1 MTNATNQDGTVD
13 PAQSLQPADQR
24 RQIERYGRIAE
35 DPREP
40 ADEDV
45 IDLRQ
50 YWQVLV
56 RRKTT
61 ILTVLLV
68 AMVVALIVTFL
79 TTPIFRGSLLL
90 QIERETSKV
99 VEFENVTPEERGD
112 TKDFYQTQYELLKS
126 RTLARRVIDQLG
138 LQASPSF
145 APKEEPSVV
154 SEAINT
160 LKQSVA
166 GTSEEVEQGPLDL
179 EKVFLANLTVSPVK
193 NSRLVRIEY
202 DSPDPKEAA
211 GVANALADNF
221 VNTTLERR
229 YEASSYAKT
238 FLEERITQAKANLED
253 SERRLVV
260 YARERE
266 IVNME
271 DKLATLMRRYDEV
284 NSALVKAEGERIKAE
299 AEYHEMLR
307 QGSARSGNVIE
318 SKVIQTLKGRKS
330 ELEAQYQEKLKVF
343 KPAYP
348 KMQQLQKEIAQI
360 DRDIAAESS
369 SIAGAAKTNFEAKVQ
384 QEAKLAASAR
394 NTKDEILDMQDRSTD
409 YQTLKREAET
419 NRSLYDGLVQRM
431 KEVGVV
437 AGIGTNNISVVD
449 RAEVPLRKFKP
460 SLSKNLAVALALG
473 LFLGILIAFL
483 LETLDDTVKSS
494 AEVEKRL
501 GMPMLGLIPRVPQS
515 ELEGL
520 DNQGLALLTHRDPK
534 SALAEA
540 YRSLR
545 TSLIFSTSEGA
556 PRLLQV
562 TSAGPSEGKT
572 TTAVSIATAFAQTG
586 STVLII
592 DCDLR
597 NPSLHQSFVVP
608 NTEGLTN
615 YLVGDITPADIAKP
629 TQVTRL
635 FMIPSGPL
643 PPNPVEL
650 LSSPKMVDLL
660 SAAQERFDY
669 VILDGPPVIGLADA
683 LIISS
688 LAQATVFVIASGS
701 TRIGAMEGSVK
712 RLRAANAKLIGTVL
726 TKVGHAAQGYGY
738 GYGYDYHYS
747 YSYGK
752 GTSHAKLPD
761 QVST

>member
-1 MTNATNQDGTVD
+1 MTNDTTQDGAVE
-13 PAQSLQPADQR
+13 PVRSLQLAEQR
-24 RQIERYGRIAE
+24 RQIERYGRITE

-40 ADEDV
+40 TDEDV

-50 YWQVLV
+50 YWQVLM
-56 RRKTT
+56 RRKAT
-61 ILTVLLV
+61 ILSVLLV
-68 AMVVALIVTFL
+68 ALVGALIVTFL
-79 TTPIFRGSLLL
+79 TTPLYRGTLLL
-90 QIERETSKV
+90 QIEREASKV

-145 APKEEPSVV
+145 APAKNLSVV
-154 SEAINT
+154 SEAVT
-160 LKQSVA
+160 SLKQWLSGASAEA
-166 GTSEEVEQGPLDL
+166 GERQPDFEEIFLDH
-179 EKVFLANLTVSPVK
+179 LTVSPVK
-193 NSRLVRIEY
+193 NSRLVRVEY
-202 DSPDPKEAA
+202 DSPNPEEAA
-211 GVANALADNF
+211 AVANAVADSF

-229 YEASSYAKT
+229 YDASSYAKT
-238 FLEERITQAKANLED
+238 FLEERIVQAKANLED

-266 IVNME
+266 IVNLD
-271 DKLATLMRRYDEV
+271 DKLGNLMKRYEEF
-284 NSALVKAEGERIKAE
+284 NSALAKAEGERIAAE
-299 AEYHEMLR
+299 TEYNEMLR
-307 QGSARSGNVIE
+307 QGSERSDNVID
-318 SKVIQTLKGRKS
+318 SKVIQSLKGRKS
-330 ELEAQYQEKLKVF
+330 ELEAQYQEKLSVY

-360 DRDIAAESS
+360 NRDIAAESS
-369 SIAGAAKTNFEAKVQ
+369 SISGAAKTNYEAKVK
-384 QEAKLAASAR
+384 QEAKLAARAQ
-394 NTKDEILDMQDRSTD
+394 NAKDEILAMQDRSSD
-409 YQTLKREAET
+409 YQTLKREVET
-419 NRSLYDGLVQRM
+419 NRALYDGLVQRM

-449 RAEVPLRKFKP
+449 RAEVPLTKFKP
-460 SLSKNLAVALALG
+460 SLTKNLAIAMALG

-483 LETLDDTVKSS
+483 IETLDDTIKSS
-494 AEVEKRL
+494 ADVEKRL
-501 GMPMLGLIPRVPQS
+501 GVPVLGLIPRVPESEIAGSENQS
-515 ELEGL
+515 
-520 DNQGLALLTHRDPK
+520 LALLAHRDPK

-556 PRLLQV
+556 PRVLQV
-562 TSAGPSEGKT
+562 TSAAPSEGKT
-572 TTAVSIATAFAQTG
+572 TSAVSVATAFAQTG

-597 NPSLHQSFVVP
+597 NPSLQQVFAVP
-608 NTEGLTN
+608 NTDGLTN
-615 YLVGDITPADIAKP
+615 YLVGDITPADIARP

-650 LSSPKMVDLL
+650 LSSAKMVDLL

-683 LIISS
+683 LVIAN
-688 LAQATVFVIASGS
+688 LAQATVFVATAGA
-701 TRIGAMEGSVK
+701 TRIGAMEGSAK
-712 RLRAANAKLIGTVL
+712 RLRAANAKLIGAVL
-726 TKVGHAAQGYGY
+726 VKVGQASH

-747 YSYGK
+747 YSYGH
-752 GTSHAKLPD
+752 GASQAKLPD
-761 QVST
+761 RASS